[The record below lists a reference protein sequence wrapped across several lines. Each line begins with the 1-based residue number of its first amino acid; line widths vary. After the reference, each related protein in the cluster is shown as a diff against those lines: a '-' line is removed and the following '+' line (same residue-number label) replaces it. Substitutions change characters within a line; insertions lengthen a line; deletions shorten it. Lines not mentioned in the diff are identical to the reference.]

1 MVNDNIREIGAHVLR
16 EYDKIGRGAAVLN
29 LTEFATHFSE
39 GIPIKYEVASTAE
52 AYFQRDPRKC
62 EAAKQILRAYQPS
75 DFFMLLI
82 KDLNGE
88 IWLYQQ
94 AIKTAR

>member
-16 EYDKIGRGAAVLN
+16 EYDKIGRGVAVLN

-39 GIPIKYEVASTAE
+39 GIPIKYELASTAE
-52 AYFQRDPRKC
+52 AYFQRDPRKS

-82 KDLNGE
+82 IDLNGE

-94 AIKTAR
+94 AIKTTT